1 MYPTPAIAG
10 EQCGLRRGSTRI
22 AVGRS
27 WFLAGVAGASGSQD
41 DESVWLREWWTGLS
55 GRRRGLVLFVAMVF
69 AAGLVVVGVHVVGRG
84 DVSGAAVQDRTGP
97 VLLVPGYGG
106 SRDALSELAGRI
118 RRAGRAAEVLTL
130 PGDGTGD
137 LRAQVRVLRQA
148 AVDAVAAGAPSVDVI
163 GYSAGGVVARL
174 WVAGGDGARLVRRV
188 VTLGAPLHGTRIA
201 AAGGVLVPGAC
212 PVACQQLS
220 PGSALLTDLDGWP
233 VTLPW
238 LSIWTENDR
247 TVIPPD
253 SARLPDAVNV
263 PLQGVCP
270 DAVVAHSQLPVDPLV
285 TGLVLRALGTGP
297 LVEPAA
303 GECARLRTEGS

>member
-1 MYPTPAIAG
+1 
-10 EQCGLRRGSTRI
+10 
-22 AVGRS
+22 
-27 WFLAGVAGASGSQD
+27 
-41 DESVWLREWWTGLS
+41 VWLREWWIGLS
-55 GRRRGLVLFVAMVF
+55 GRRRGLVVFVAVVV
-69 AAGLVVVGVHVVGRG
+69 AAGLVVAGVQVVGRG
-84 DVSGAAVQDRTGP
+84 DVSGTPAQDRAGP

-118 RRAGRAAEVLTL
+118 RRTGRAAEVLTL

-137 LRAQVRVLRQA
+137 LLAQVRVLDQA

-174 WVAGGDGARLVRRV
+174 WVAGEGARLARRV
-188 VTLGAPLHGTRIA
+188 VTLGAPLRGTRIA
-201 AAGGVLVPGAC
+201 TAGGALVPGAC

-220 PGSALLTDLDGWP
+220 PGSALLTDLKGRAVP
-233 VTLPW
+233 LPW

-263 PLQGVCP
+263 PLQRVCL

-297 LVEPAA
+297 LVEPTA
-303 GECARLRTEGS
+303 GECARLRAEGS